1 MAWTPKPDKNNQ
13 DPVPLPNCFEYCNG
27 SPITEGIW
35 KGHATPDLNNAKRF
49 LRGGI
54 VADAL
59 NMEED
64 SMQSHTHSHTLND
77 PGHTHDYK
85 DKYTCKRNYVNHD
98 NVHYISNCE
107 MDRVTEKNTTG
118 ITMSINGV
126 SDARASSETKPKNM
140 NVVYIMK
147 VC

>member
-13 DPVPLPNCFEYCNG
+13 DPVPLPNCFAYCNG
-27 SPITEGIW
+27 SPI
-35 KGHATPDLNNAKRF
+35 
-49 LRGGI
+49 RGGI

-98 NVHYISNCE
+98 NVHYINNCE

-126 SDARASSETKPKNM
+126 
-140 NVVYIMK
+140 
-147 VC
+147 

>member
-13 DPVPLPNCFEYCNG
+13 DPVPLPNCFAYCNG

-77 PGHTHDYK
+77 PGHTHPYK
-85 DKYTCKRNYVNHD
+85 DMYSCVHSYVNHYAD
-98 NVHYISNCE
+98 DYINQCE
-107 MDRVTEKNTTG
+107 MDRVTDSTLF
-118 ITMSINGV
+118 
-126 SDARASSETKPKNM
+126 A
-140 NVVYIMK
+140 
-147 VC
+147 